1 MKLKARLLIV
11 ILTLTLV
18 ITSCVIPAQAAIPPQ
33 KYGDVDSS
41 GYVDIMDVTAI
52 QNHLAHIENIQY
64 YLYEAADVNGDA
76 SINIYDATIIQ
87 RYIAGYIDEFPSGKY
102 FFIDKWLYHVYP
114 DYSSGRAIAGE
125 KVTFTADGYAS
136 PGPDTFKLYINGELV
151 DENSEGNTLSYTFEK
166 AGTYSVKVC
175 VYDKWGIGGGY
186 YTSWSDEEYVVV
198 DKPEDLS
205 KPYISA
211 VYRENIHSYNLEVFT
226 NVMNGTKPYQYKYTL
241 IMWDKVQFETDY
253 SGSSVFSIN
262 VDDLFENLYGT
273 PLYGLTLIVDVK
285 DANGNTDSYTYD
297 CSIYEIPIG

>member
-1 MKLKARLLIV
+1 MKFKARLLTV
-11 ILTLTLV
+11 ILSLTLV
-18 ITSCVIPAQAAIPPQ
+18 VISCTIPAQAAIPPQ
-33 KYGDVDSS
+33 DYGDVDGS
-41 GYVDIMDVTAI
+41 GNVDIMDVTAL
-52 QNHLAHIENIQY
+52 QNHLACIESLQY

-87 RYIAGYIDEFPSGKY
+87 RYLAGYVNEFPSGEY

-114 DYSSGRAIAGE
+114 DFSSGRAIAGE
-125 KVTFTADGYAS
+125 EVTFTADGYAS
-136 PGPDTFKLYINGELV
+136 PGPDTFKLFVNGELV
-151 DENSEGNTLSYTFEK
+151 DENSESNTLCYTFED
-166 AGTYSVKVC
+166 AGTYSVRVA

-198 DKPEDLS
+198 EKPQDLS

-211 VYRENIHSYNLEVFT
+211 VYRENIHAYNLAVFT

-262 VDDLFENLYGT
+262 VDDLFENLYGR

-285 DANGNTDSYTYD
+285 DANGNTDSFSYD
-297 CSIYEIPIG
+297 CSIPERPIG